1 MKSLPVILFLV
12 LFPCI
17 VMSNPIIGGET
28 EYIVEKGDYIEL
40 ISAKLGVSLKSIVK
54 QNNLDV
60 KKRLLPGQRLT
71 VNTRKIIPMSIESG
85 IIINIPDRMLYFF
98 KNNTL
103 EIAFPVGL
111 GKSLSRGKPIWRTPE
126 GKFKVMA
133 KEKDPTWYVPESIQ
147 LEMDMEDKEILVSVP
162 PGPDNP
168 LGRYAVKTSMPG
180 IMIHETIWPSTVYTF
195 SSHGCIRVYP
205 AHMEK
210 FFEKVES
217 NIEGEIIYRP
227 VKVAVT
233 KEGRAFLE
241 VHRDAYRKV
250 NNFNDETRV
259 LIEQYGISNRVDWQK
274 VSMVVE
280 EKSGIA
286 EDVTLFKLDKVPE
299 AKGPVKS
306 FFSQFFKSFTK

>member
-1 MKSLPVILFLV
+1 
-12 LFPCI
+12 
-17 VMSNPIIGGET
+17 
-28 EYIVEKGDYIEL
+28 
-40 ISAKLGVSLKSIVK
+40 VK

-60 KKRLLPGQRLT
+60 KKRLIPGQILK
-71 VNTRKIIPMSIESG
+71 VNTRRIVPMTTGDG
-85 IIINIPDRMLYFF
+85 IIINIPDRTLYFF

-111 GKSLSRGKPIWRTPE
+111 GKAFSRGKPLWRTPE

-133 KEKDPTWYVPESIQ
+133 KEKDPTWNVPESIQ

-168 LGRYAVKTSMPG
+168 LGRYAVKTSIPG

-210 FFEKVES
+210 FFEKVEK

-233 KEGRAFLE
+233 KEGRVFIE
-241 VHRDAYRKV
+241 VHKDVYRKI
-250 NNFNDETRV
+250 NNVNDEAKL
-259 LIEQYGISNRVDWQK
+259 LIERYGISDRVDWQK
-274 VSMVVE
+274 VTVVVE
-280 EKSGIA
+280 EKAGIA
-286 EDVTLFKLDKVPE
+286 EDVTLFKPDKVPE
-299 AKGPVKS
+299 ARAPITS
-306 FFSQFFKSFTK
+306 IFSRFFKGFTK